1 MGGEPGSPILDKWA
15 KRYIL
20 YETSVVAGGTM
31 NQAKTF
37 FLMVVLTIIF
47 VALGSMIGGKSGA
60 YIAFMVAFAMNFV
73 SYWFC
78 DKIVLRMYGARE
90 VSEGE
95 APQLYN
101 IVASLAQKASIP
113 IPRVYMIEDDSP
125 NAFATGRNPEHAVV
139 AVTTGIMRILS
150 RPELE
155 GVLAHEISH
164 ITHRDIL
171 IQTVAATLAGAITM
185 IANWARF
192 AAFFGGG
199 NSDDD
204 EGGGNIFSVII
215 FSVIAAFAAILIQL
229 AISRSREYLADDG
242 GAQLSGNPLFLAG
255 ALRKLTLGVAN
266 HPMNDANPATAP
278 LFIVN
283 PFSVKGVMGLFSTHP
298 PIEER
303 IERLEALAHRR

>member
-1 MGGEPGSPILDKWA
+1 
-15 KRYIL
+15 
-20 YETSVVAGGTM
+20 M

-37 FLMVVLTIIF
+37 FLMVVLTVIF
-47 VALGSMIGGKSGA
+47 VALGSMIGGQSGA

-78 DKIVLRMYGARE
+78 DKIVLRMYGARQ

-95 APQLYN
+95 APELYN

-113 IPRVYMIEDDSP
+113 IPRVYIIDDDSP

-155 GVLAHEISH
+155 GVLAHEITH

-199 NSDDD
+199 SSDDD

-242 GAQLSGNPLFLAG
+242 GAHLSGNPLFLAG
-255 ALRKLTLGVAN
+255 ALKKLTLGVAN

-283 PFSVKGVMGLFSTHP
+283 PFSTKGVMGLFSTHP

-303 IERLEALAHRR
+303 IQRLEAMAHQR